1 MPRGVQATT
10 GAPLVT
16 DAALSL
22 EVPPGPAGPAVD
34 VRGARGHFGRWLA
47 RRLALGVVILLAVSI
62 IVFLATQALPS
73 NPSQAILGRN
83 ATPASVA
90 ALNHKLGLDKPLIT
104 QYTDWLGRLL
114 QGHFGVSLATGQPV
128 GSLISHRVANSLTLL
143 VFAALIALPLSFFLG
158 TITAVRRGAFDRG
171 TLLIGVVLSA
181 MPDFVIAITL
191 VILFATVVFTIFPG
205 VALVPPGTSPLDH
218 PNELVLPVMT
228 LVLLNVPYLYR
239 LVRAS
244 MIDVLGSEYV
254 AMARLK
260 GMPPR
265 IVIVRHSLRNALL
278 PAIAGAGIVLGW
290 LLGSVVVVEN
300 VFQYPGLG
308 SALTDAVHNRDLP
321 VIQAVVLVFAVGIV
335 LFNLIADALTIYLT
349 PKLRTGS
356 DL

>member
-1 MPRGVQATT
+1 
-10 GAPLVT
+10 VT
-16 DAALSL
+16 DSTVIL
-22 EVPPGPAGPAVD
+22 EVPAGPAGPVTA

-47 RRLALGVVILLAVSI
+47 RRLALGVVILLAVTLL
-62 IVFLATQALPS
+62 VFLATQALPS
-73 NPSQAILGRN
+73 SPSQAILGRN
-83 ATPASVA
+83 ATPSAVA
-90 ALNHKLGLDKPLIT
+90 ALNHKLGLDEPILT
-104 QYTDWLGRLL
+104 QYVDWLGRLVR
-114 QGHFGVSLATGQPV
+114 GHLGVSLATGQPV
-128 GSLISHRVANSLTLL
+128 GALLWHRTVNSLTLL
-143 VFAALIALPLSFFLG
+143 FFAALIALPLSFFLG
-158 TITAVRRGAFDRG
+158 TITAVRRGPFDRIF
-171 TLLIGVVLSA
+171 LMIGVVLSA
-181 MPDFVIAITL
+181 LPDFVIAITL

-218 PNELVLPVMT
+218 PKELVLPVMT

-265 IVIVRHSLRNALL
+265 IVIVRHALRNALL
-278 PAIAGAGIVLGW
+278 PAIQGSGIVLGW

-308 SALTDAVHNRDLP
+308 SALTDGVHNRDLP
-321 VIQAVVLVFAVGIV
+321 VIQAVVLVFAIGIV
-335 LFNLIADALTIYLT
+335 LFNLTADALTIYLT

>member
-10 GAPLVT
+10 GGPLVT

-22 EVPPGPAGPAVD
+22 EVPPGPAGPVVD

-47 RRLALGVVILLAVSI
+47 RRLALGVVILFAVSI

-90 ALNHKLGLDKPLIT
+90 ALNHKLGLDNPLIT

-114 QGHFGVSLATGQPV
+114 RGHFGVSLATGEPV

-158 TITAVRRGAFDRG
+158 TITAVRRGPFDRG